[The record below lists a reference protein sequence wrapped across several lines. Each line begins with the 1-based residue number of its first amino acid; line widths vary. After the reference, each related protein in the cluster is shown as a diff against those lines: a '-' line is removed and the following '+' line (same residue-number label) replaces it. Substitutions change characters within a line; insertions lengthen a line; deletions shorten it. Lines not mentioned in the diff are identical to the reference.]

1 MERGIATST
10 KPENSSAENTENT
23 EPTDKTGQPPSHFV
37 VWLWIQA
44 RRIVIFVIGSTVV
57 LIGIAMIV
65 LPGPAFIVIPLGLAI
80 LATEFL
86 WAKKWLAYAQDHL
99 KNLATQ
105 IAKTST
111 LSPQPPAA
119 KQSRRGTAPGY
130 PRRQP
135 VEEADADWSRPLP
148 GYAPPEF
155 TSPKVFQNAG
165 VWADPADITQVT
177 RKLLTRTPSG
187 DLPVSLDPHGF
198 PLNPLGRTGLRGRG
212 LLGKWGR
219 NQAGDPLVT
228 RFDPS
233 TGQLQVLVIERS
245 DSGRLALPGG
255 MVDEGEAITTTVSR
269 ELAEETGAHIR
280 FEETQILF
288 AGVVDD
294 PRNTDH
300 AWMET
305 TVLHQHLT
313 ADQSQ
318 ALALQAGDDA
328 KSVHWMEINPTNLA
342 ALYASHADFVR
353 LAVRK
358 LQGHP
363 QLKQTV
369 PELIGVKLVSSRTE
383 RD

>member
-10 KPENSSAENTENT
+10 KPENSSTGK
-23 EPTDKTGQPPSHFV
+23 TDPAGKTGQPPSHLV
-37 VWLWIQA
+37 VWLWIQG
-44 RRIVIFVIGSTVV
+44 RRVVIFVIGSTVV

-86 WAKKWLAYAQDHL
+86 WAKKWLVYAQDHL

-111 LSPQPPAA
+111 VSPQPPAA
-119 KQSRRGTAPGY
+119 KQSRQGTAPGY
-130 PRRQP
+130 PSRLP

-155 TSPKVFQNAG
+155 TSPKVFQNVG

-228 RFDPS
+228 RFDPV
-233 TGQLQVLVIERS
+233 TGRLQVLVIERS

-305 TVLHQHLT
+305 TVLHQHLK
-313 ADQSQ
+313 
-318 ALALQAGDDA
+318 AGDDA

>member
-10 KPENSSAENTENT
+10 KPENSSTGK
-23 EPTDKTGQPPSHFV
+23 TDPAGKTGQPPSHLV
-37 VWLWIQA
+37 VWLWIQG
-44 RRIVIFVIGSTVV
+44 RRVVIFVIGSTVV

-86 WAKKWLAYAQDHL
+86 WAKKWLVYAQDHL

-111 LSPQPPAA
+111 VSPQPPAA
-119 KQSRRGTAPGY
+119 KQSRQGTAPGY
-130 PRRQP
+130 PSRLP

-155 TSPKVFQNAG
+155 TSPKVFQNVG

-228 RFDPS
+228 RFDPVS
-233 TGQLQVLVIERS
+233 TDRLEFSITAQTTGARTAQNATFVIAGAG
-245 DSGRLALPGG
+245 SGRVLP
-255 MVDEGEAITTTVSR
+255 
-269 ELAEETGAHIR
+269 
-280 FEETQILF
+280 
-288 AGVVDD
+288 
-294 PRNTDH
+294 
-300 AWMET
+300 
-305 TVLHQHLT
+305 TVLHVWRTTESAPFVQLPDVIVA
-313 ADQSQ
+313 ADGSFS
-318 ALALQAGDDA
+318 LALDPGAFY
-328 KSVHWMEINPTNLA
+328 SVTTTTGQGTPAPSAPIPTSSPFPFPYSDSFNS
-342 ALYASHADFVR
+342 YATTGASYR
-353 LAVRK
+353 ICITL
-358 LQGHP
+358 
-363 QLKQTV
+363 
-369 PELIGVKLVSSRTE
+369 
-383 RD
+383 